1 MPQLS
6 SFDIVSTVDF
16 QEIDNAVNQAIK
28 ELATRFDFKGSKS
41 SIEFLKAE
49 KKLKL
54 IADDDLK
61 LRNLQDI
68 LKTRMVARKI
78 PLKSLQ
84 FGDPEKAFEGTLRQ
98 EVTLVQGIPADKAK
112 GIVKVIKES
121 GLKVQAAIQEDQI
134 RISSKSKDEL
144 QALMAHLR
152 ANPPDIPL
160 QFTNY
165 R

>member
-1 MPQLS
+1 MAQQP

-41 SIEFLKAE
+41 SIEFLKAD
-49 KKLKL
+49 KKLKI

-68 LKTRMVARKI
+68 LKTRLVARKI
-78 PLKSLQ
+78 PMKSLE

-98 EVTLVQGIPADKAK
+98 EVTFVNGVPADKARD
-112 GIVKVIKES
+112 IVKRIKDAKF
-121 GLKVQAAIQEDQI
+121 KVQAAIQG
-134 RISSKSKDEL
+134 DE
-144 QALMAHLR
+144 
-152 ANPPDIPL
+152 IPVRSEEH
-160 QFTNY
+160 TS
-165 R
+165 

>member
-1 MPQLS
+1 MAQQP

-41 SIEFLKAE
+41 SLEFLKAE
-49 KKLKL
+49 KKLKI

-61 LRNLQDI
+61 LRNLRDI
-68 LKTRMVARKI
+68 LKTRIAARKI
-78 PLKSLQ
+78 PIQSLQ

-98 EVTLVQGIPADKAK
+98 EVTFVNGLPADKARD
-112 GIVKVIKES
+112 IVKRIKDAKF
-121 GLKVQAAIQEDQI
+121 KVQAAIQGDEI
-134 RISSKSKDEL
+134 RVSSKSRDEL
-144 QALMAHLR
+144 QTVIQFLR

-160 QFTNY
+160 QFVNY